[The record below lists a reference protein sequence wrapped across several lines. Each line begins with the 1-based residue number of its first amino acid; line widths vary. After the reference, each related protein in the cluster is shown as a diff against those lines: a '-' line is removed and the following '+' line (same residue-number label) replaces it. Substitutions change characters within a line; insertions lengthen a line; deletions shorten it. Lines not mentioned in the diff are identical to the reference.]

1 MPPAIALAG
10 ARRYL
15 GASRAAVRPIGR
27 LQAGRGAVA
36 QMGERCNR
44 TAEVRGSIPL
54 SSTSLRGFAATVGKP
69 AKVACREGCPPQL
82 RRSVGGPD
90 AGKHDR
96 IVHYRWMSRLA
107 FLTALLL
114 IGSCTRPATASA
126 LLIEHVTLIDGTGG
140 APKPDASVLVEGD
153 RIVAVGR
160 GALPNVPAGVERI
173 DGRGKFLL
181 PGLIDAHVHL
191 KTRARDPGMIEQ
203 ILPNVLLKSGVTT
216 VRDMG
221 GNGEAVRALAEASRR
236 PGARSPEIVYSV
248 LFTGSRSDFWVT
260 GDLVLVITPEGKPG
274 SRPWFRH
281 FANSDGLEQAVRDA
295 KAFGASG
302 VKLHSGFTGA
312 EVARIGA
319 EARRQGLRIWTH
331 AFIGPARPSDA
342 VEAGAA
348 TISHADQLAYEG
360 AEEPPPPL
368 MGPAYRAQTQRMMA
382 ATPVD
387 GPVLKRLFERMK
399 AKGTCLEPTLMVM
412 TPPHPTPEM
421 ARYLA
426 WVATATDR
434 AHRAGVAICAG
445 TDNIGGSTSNLPEE
459 LRLLVER
466 ARLTPLEA
474 IRSATFE
481 NARAL
486 GLADRG
492 VVAPGKR
499 ADLLLLSADPGAD
512 IANVK
517 RVAGVVARGVWH
529 EAH

>member
-1 MPPAIALAG
+1 M
-10 ARRYL
+10 
-15 GASRAAVRPIGR
+15 
-27 LQAGRGAVA
+27 
-36 QMGERCNR
+36 
-44 TAEVRGSIPL
+44 
-54 SSTSLRGFAATVGKP
+54 K
-69 AKVACREGCPPQL
+69 
-82 RRSVGGPD
+82 SV
-90 AGKHDR
+90 
-96 IVHYRWMSRLA
+96 A
-107 FLTALLL
+107 FLAVLLL
-114 IGSCTRPATASA
+114 LGSCARPASASPA
-126 LLIEHVTLIDGTGG
+126 LLIEHVTLIDGRGG
-140 APKPDASVLVEGD
+140 PPEPDASVLVEGD
-153 RIVAVGR
+153 RIAAVGR
-160 GALPNVPAGVERI
+160 GALPNVPAGVEWI

-191 KTRARDPGMIEQ
+191 KTRVRDPGMIEQ
-203 ILPNVLLKSGVTT
+203 ILANVLLKSGVTT

-236 PGARSPEIVYSV
+236 PGARSPEIVYSA
-248 LFTGSRSDFWVT
+248 LLTGSRSDFWMT
-260 GDLVLVITPEGKPG
+260 GELVRVITPEGEPG

-281 FANSDGLEQAVRDA
+281 FATSDGLEQAVRDA

-302 VKLHSGFTGA
+302 IKLHSGFTGA

-319 EARRQGLRIWTH
+319 EARRQGLRVWTH

-342 VEAGAA
+342 VEVGAA

-360 AEEPPPPL
+360 ADQPLPPL
-368 MGPAYRAQTQRMMA
+368 MGPAYRQQTERMMA
-382 ATPVD
+382 ATPAD
-387 GPVLKRLFERMK
+387 GVVLKHLFERMK
-399 AKGTCLEPTLMVM
+399 AKGTCLEPTLLVM

-426 WVATATDR
+426 WVAAATDR

-445 TDNIGGSTSNLPEE
+445 TDNIGGSTSNLPDEM
-459 LRLLVER
+459 RLLVDR

-481 NARAL
+481 NARAI

-492 VVAPGKR
+492 LVAPGKR
-499 ADLLLLSADPGAD
+499 ADLLLLSANPAAD

>member
-1 MPPAIALAG
+1 
-10 ARRYL
+10 
-15 GASRAAVRPIGR
+15 
-27 LQAGRGAVA
+27 
-36 QMGERCNR
+36 
-44 TAEVRGSIPL
+44 
-54 SSTSLRGFAATVGKP
+54 
-69 AKVACREGCPPQL
+69 
-82 RRSVGGPD
+82 
-90 AGKHDR
+90 
-96 IVHYRWMSRLA
+96 MSRLA
-107 FLTALLL
+107 FLSALLL
-114 IGSCTRPATASA
+114 LASCARPASAAPA
-126 LLIEHVTLIDGTGG
+126 LLIEHVTLIDGRGG
-140 APKPDASVLVEGD
+140 PPLPDASVLVEGE
-153 RIVAVGR
+153 RIAAVGK
-160 GALPNVPAGVERI
+160 GALANVPAGAERI

-191 KTRARDPGMIEQ
+191 KTRERDPGMIEQ
-203 ILPNVLLKSGVTT
+203 ILANVLLKSGVTT

-221 GNGEAVRALAEASRR
+221 GNGEALRPLAEASHRA
-236 PGARSPEIVYSV
+236 GARSPEIFYSA
-248 LFTGSRSDFWVT
+248 LFTGSRSDFWMT
-260 GDLVLVITPEGKPG
+260 GDLVRVITPQGEPG
-274 SRPWFRH
+274 SQPWFRH
-281 FANSDGLEQAVRDA
+281 FATSDGLEQAVREA
-295 KAFGASG
+295 KAFGATG
-302 VKLHSGFTGA
+302 IKLHSGFTAA

-319 EARRQGLRIWTH
+319 EARRHGLRVWTH

-360 AEEPPPPL
+360 ATETLPPL

-387 GPVLKRLFERMK
+387 GPVLARLFERMK

-412 TPPHPTPEM
+412 TPPRPTPEM

-426 WVATATDR
+426 WVAAATDR
-434 AHRAGVAICAG
+434 AHRTGVAICAG
-445 TDNIGGSTSNLPEE
+445 TDGIGGSTSNLPEE
-459 LRLLVER
+459 MRLLVER

-492 VVAPGKR
+492 LVAPGKR

-517 RVAGVVARGVWH
+517 QVAGVIARGVWH
-529 EAH
+529 SAH

>member
-1 MPPAIALAG
+1 VIEGLDG
-10 ARRYL
+10 
-15 GASRAAVRPIGR
+15 
-27 LQAGRGAVA
+27 
-36 QMGERCNR
+36 
-44 TAEVRGSIPL
+44 
-54 SSTSLRGFAATVGKP
+54 GK
-69 AKVACREGCPPQL
+69 R
-82 RRSVGGPD
+82 
-90 AGKHDR
+90 HR
-96 IVHYRWMSRLA
+96 IVHNRRMNRLA
-107 FLTALLL
+107 CFALLL
-114 IGSCTRPATASA
+114 LAACAKPAAAAPA
-126 LLIEHVTLIDGTGG
+126 LLIEHVTLIDGRGG
-140 APKPDASVLVEGD
+140 PPVPDASVLVEGA
-153 RIVAVGR
+153 RIAAVGK
-160 GALPNVPAGVERI
+160 GALPSVPVGAERI

-203 ILPNVLLKSGVTT
+203 ILANVLLKSGVTT

-221 GNGEAVRALAEASRR
+221 GNGEALRPLAEASHRA
-236 PGARSPEIVYSV
+236 GASSPEIFYSA
-248 LFTGSRSDFWVT
+248 LFTGSHSDFWMT
-260 GDLVLVITPEGKPG
+260 GDLVRVITPQGEPG

-281 FANSDGLEQAVRDA
+281 FATSDGLEQAVRDA
-295 KAFGASG
+295 RAFGASG
-302 VKLHSGFTGA
+302 IKLHSGFTAA

-319 EARRQGLRIWTH
+319 EARRQGLRVWTH
-331 AFIGPARPSDA
+331 AFIGPAKPSDA

-360 AEEPPPPL
+360 ATEALPPL

-387 GPVLKRLFERMK
+387 GPVLARLFERMK

-412 TPPHPTPEM
+412 TPPHPTAEM

-426 WVATATDR
+426 WVAAATDR

-445 TDNIGGSTSNLPEE
+445 TDGIGGSTSNLPDEM
-459 LRLLVER
+459 RLLVER
-466 ARLTPLEA
+466 ARLTPIEA

-481 NARAL
+481 NARAI

-492 VVAPGKR
+492 LVAPSKR
-499 ADLLLLSADPGAD
+499 ADLLLLSADPAAD